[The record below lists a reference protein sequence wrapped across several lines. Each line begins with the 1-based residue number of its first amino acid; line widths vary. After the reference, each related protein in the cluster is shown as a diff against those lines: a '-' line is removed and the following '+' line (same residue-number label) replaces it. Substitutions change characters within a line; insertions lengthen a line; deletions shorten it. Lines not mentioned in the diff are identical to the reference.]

1 MYNRGQEWLRG
12 YLVLE
17 VTGKQLERLI
27 NLATAGGLTVWNIHR
42 YSNQYG
48 KMNILLE
55 DFFRLRPLLKKTDC
69 RVHIKEKVGF
79 PFLGQK
85 IKKRFA
91 FLLGVFLFIIS
102 IFVLSNIVWQVE
114 IIGNDQIEQDKI
126 LELAE
131 EIGIKKGVLKYTL
144 PPIEQAQRFFSREL
158 EQASWIGVEIRGT
171 RVVIRVVEKVVPEEE
186 KPLNPRHLVAGKHA
200 VIQQIFVERGQ
211 QKVQVNQ
218 VVNKGDILVSGIV
231 GNENNYRIV
240 PAKGKVMGE
249 VWYETEVHVPLKQ
262 NPISYT
268 GRQHENFY
276 LLIGSYALK
285 VKGYDEIPFTN
296 YEINQEK
303 TYLKW
308 RNYRIPVGWK
318 KEILRENRD
327 HSRTLTLEEALEL
340 GKKMARQD
348 VLRRTEDGRIKE
360 EKVLHHQVD
369 SDKVYIKIHFAVIE
383 DIAVEQTIIDQTPFE
398 KENQDERGQE

>member
-1 MYNRGQEWLRG
+1 MYNRGQEWFKG
-12 YLVLE
+12 YLILE

-27 NLATAGGLTVWNIHR
+27 NLSTAAGITVWNIHR
-42 YSNQYG
+42 FGNDYG

-69 RVHIKEKVGF
+69 RVHIKERVGF

-85 IKKRFA
+85 IKRRFA
-91 FLLGVFLFIIS
+91 FLLGVFLFVIS
-102 IFVLSNIVWQVE
+102 MLILSNIVWQVD
-114 IIGNDQIEQDKI
+114 IVGNDKVEKDEI

-158 EQASWIGVEIRGT
+158 EQASWVGVEIRGT
-171 RVVIRVVEKVVPEEE
+171 RVVIRVVEKVVPEKE
-186 KPLNPRHLVAGKHA
+186 KPLNPRHLVAAKRA
-200 VIQQIFVERGQ
+200 VIHNIFVERGQ

-218 VVNKGDILVSGIV
+218 VVNKGDILISGIV

-249 VWYETEVHVPLKQ
+249 VWYETEIRVPLKQ
-262 NPISYT
+262 NPVSYT
-268 GRQHENFY
+268 GKKHENFY

-285 VKGYDEIPFTN
+285 IKGYDEIPFTDYKTN
-296 YEINQEK
+296 EEK

-308 RNYRIPVGWK
+308 RDYRIPLGWK
-318 KEILRENRD
+318 KEVMREKRGD
-327 HSRTLTLEEALEL
+327 FRKLTLEEALEL

-348 VLRRTEDGRIKE
+348 VLRRVEDGRIKE

-369 SDKVYIKIHFAVIE
+369 SDKVYIKMHFAVIE
-383 DIAVEQTIIDQTPFE
+383 DIAVEQTIIDQSPFE
-398 KENQDERGQE
+398 EENNNKHDQ